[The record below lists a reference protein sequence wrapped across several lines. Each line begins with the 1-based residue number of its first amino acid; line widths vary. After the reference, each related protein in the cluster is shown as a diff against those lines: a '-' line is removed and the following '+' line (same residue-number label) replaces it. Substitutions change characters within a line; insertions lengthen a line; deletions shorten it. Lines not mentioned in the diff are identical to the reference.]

1 VKRRELVKKIEEQ
14 GAILIRHD
22 GKHGQNPTTKF
33 CQPVP
38 RHNEINEHA
47 RAGAVRVGGNAAMG
61 SWRECGST
69 NDQNLARSILRRL
82 AKS

>member
-14 GAILIRHD
+14 GAILIRH
-22 GKHGQNPTTKF
+22 
-33 CQPVP
+33 
-38 RHNEINEHA
+38 
-47 RAGAVRVGGNAAMG
+47 GGDAAMG

-69 NDQNLARSILRRL
+69 NDQNLARSILRTL